1 LASSNLISNPRT
13 NLPQKEFL
21 LELKFLK
28 GIKKGKQSSA
38 KWASIPCFRPTFL
51 PRSLLTF
58 APTGGTHGSATH
70 RAWAGGSLHWRLAHL
85 AGFAHAR
92 APCAGRWD
100 RMVGHPPVLA
110 PSPRSNRNTQ
120 TMPPWLPWMLT
131 RRSREWLFARTLGYI
146 DPYYSPSLP
155 PQLKPPPNHALVCI
169 AGQILR
175 RLELRE
181 TAGERIGP
189 PPVVTEVPGLR
200 PRGVA

>member
-1 LASSNLISNPRT
+1 
-13 NLPQKEFL
+13 LPQKEFL
-21 LELKFLK
+21 LELKFLNLERNK
-28 GIKKGKQSSA
+28 RKKKKAVFSRVG
-38 KWASIPCFRPTFL
+38 L
-51 PRSLLTF
+51 YSLL
-58 APTGGTHGSATH
+58 S
-70 RAWAGGSLHWRLAHL
+70 AHL
-85 AGFAHAR
+85 STAQPPHF
-92 APCAGRWD
+92 CADRWD
-100 RMVGHPPVLA
+100 PRVGHPPVLA

-131 RRSREWLFARTLGYI
+131 RGSREWLFARTLGYI

-169 AGQILR
+169 AGRILR
-175 RLELRE
+175 RTELRE